1 MGVSRL
7 KLTQTPS
14 VSRFDPLQNVRDQ
27 FSLNFMST
35 FNKVRPSGLSIDVYR
50 DKRMKKQPSSK
61 PSQNG
66 FIRIIGG
73 KYRGRKLPVK
83 DVEGLRP
90 TTDRVKETLFNWL
103 MNDVRD
109 STVLDCFAG
118 SGGLGFEAL
127 SRFARSVTFL
137 EKDKIAFEQ
146 LQKNIQTINTADAR
160 AIHTDTLLWL
170 AKSTPEQFNLV
181 LIDPPFRKGFAQPVC
196 EHLEQQQW
204 LADDA
209 LIYIEVEQELTL
221 SVPSNWE
228 LLKEKTAG
236 QVSYRLYTRQGLNE

>member
-1 MGVSRL
+1 MDVSRL
-7 KLTQTPS
+7 KLTQTLS

-27 FSLNFMST
+27 FLGNFMNA
-35 FNKVRPSGLSIDVYR
+35 FNKVRPSGLPIVVYR
-50 DKRMKKQPSSK
+50 DERMKK
-61 PSQNG
+61 QNG

-109 STVLDCFAG
+109 SKVLDCFAG

-127 SRFARSVTFL
+127 SRFAQSVTFL
-137 EKDKIAFEQ
+137 EKDKVAFEQ
-146 LQKNIQTINTADAR
+146 LQKNIQAIGTADAR
-160 AIHTDTLLWL
+160 ALHTDTLLWL
-170 AKSTPEQFNLV
+170 AKSAPEQFNLV
-181 LIDPPFRKGFAQPVC
+181 LIDPPFRKGLAQPVC

-209 LIYIEVEQELTL
+209 LIYIEIEQELTL
-221 SVPSNWE
+221 SVPRNWE

-236 QVSYRLYTRQGLNE
+236 QVSYRLYARQGVNE